1 MKRTLVA
8 VCTCLIFLA
17 ACHQRSTVMLDRLQ
31 SLDSGGYKGEQASAA
46 HIQELKDAIAKYS
59 GIVEKKVNAADSE
72 TEYYKMLALAY
83 IEAKMYGLALEAL
96 SSAVKL
102 EPENPVLFY
111 YAGIAAGRLGKG
123 DLDSQEATGYY
134 DRAERYYRRAIALDP
149 TYSEAMY
156 GLGVLLTFELN
167 RPLDAEPV
175 VKQLL
180 SQQKNDTDAM
190 FLLARIYV
198 ETGRV
203 EEAASMYQKIAQTT
217 RDSQVRLQAEENRK
231 QLLERNSNG

>member
-1 MKRTLVA
+1 MIL
-8 VCTCLIFLA
+8 LS
-17 ACHQRSTVMLDRLQ
+17 ACHQRSTVLMDRLQ
-31 SLDSGGYKGEQASAA
+31 SLDSSGYKGQQASAA

-59 GIVEKKVNAADSE
+59 DIVDKKVNAADSE

-83 IEAKMYGLALEAL
+83 IDNKMYGLALDAL
-96 SSAVKL
+96 SNAVKL

-111 YAGIAAGRLGKG
+111 YAGISAGRMGKG
-123 DLDSQEATGYY
+123 DLSSQEAQSDF
-134 DRAERYYRRAIALDP
+134 DRAARYYRRAIALDP

-175 VKQLL
+175 VKELIA
-180 SQQKNDTDAM
+180 QQKNDTDAM

-203 EEAASMYQKIAQTT
+203 EEAASLYQTIAQTT
-217 RDSQVRLQAEENRK
+217 RDSQVRRQAEENRK
-231 QLLERNSNG
+231 QLLERSSNG